1 MSFMNR
7 NWSIKMDERFILFY
21 KYDDKFIIGTID
33 GDVKSISQ
41 SEYSEL
47 QIKNFE
53 SDEIKF
59 IDLSKHQNK
68 FNKGD
73 ALLFDIET
81 WQKAIKINSHEQ
93 VQIFMLKDINFEH
106 WLITSFDPDTKLW
119 ILWTKKIM
127 PRISD
132 VKEIYN
138 Q

>member
-1 MSFMNR
+1 
-7 NWSIKMDERFILFY
+7 MDERFILFY

>member
-73 ALLFDIET
+73 ALSFDIET